1 MDDFEDVIFYYLR
14 NSELNK
20 NDTTAKKGVPIG
32 VVAVR
37 ENEDGTVNR
46 GVSVC
51 SIHDRYDKNA
61 GRGIA
66 LQRLLAAETNCRSVP
81 FAKFTGDE
89 DKKTMKNIPFD
100 YKSDFHAE
108 ITPQEYRMFHK
119 PEDLK

>member
-20 NDTTAKKGVPIG
+20 NDTTAKRGVPIG

-46 GVSVC
+46 GVSIC
-51 SIHDRYDKNA
+51 SPCDRYNKKA

-66 LQRLLAAETNCRSVP
+66 FKRLLEAEAKKMSIPFGDYNGDDSKKNIINFPFENKADYRAKITAAE
-81 FAKFTGDE
+81 F
-89 DKKTMKNIPFD
+89 
-100 YKSDFHAE
+100 
-108 ITPQEYRMFHK
+108 RMFHK
-119 PEDLK
+119 PED